1 MPNRRAK
8 NKKNQEK
15 MMWTLLGVGLV
26 LALFLISLM

>member
-15 MMWTLLGVGLV
+15 MMWIMLGVGLV
-26 LALFLISLM
+26 LAIILISV